1 MRKVIFLLFNIF
13 IWMFNIINAQ
23 TVNGNFQII
32 QNNNSEIVVNVQ
44 LNLNQST
51 AALGNAVIRFNF
63 NDAALAFPKNPIENT
78 DFFIHNLDSS
88 NYYSSVSLSSPGVA
102 SINIAQVGANYLN
115 LSTNYIDFATLY
127 FKLNN
132 PNDSLNIKPELLQF
146 FSPASSDEWS
156 IGTWNVNYTVTG
168 IKENKPNQFE
178 LSQNYPNPFNPSTM
192 INYSIPISSYVII
205 KLYNALGEEI
215 STLVRDFK
223 APGKYQYQLNAGNLS
238 SGIYFYKIQAGPFT
252 ETKKMLLLK

>member
-1 MRKVIFLLFNIF
+1 MKKRIVILFLSLFCYNL
-13 IWMFNIINAQ
+13 INAQ
-23 TVNGNFQII
+23 TIKGNLQII
-32 QNNNSEIVVNVQ
+32 QNNNSEIIINIQ
-44 LNLNQST
+44 LGLEQGA

-63 NDAALAFPKNPIENT
+63 NNTALAYPQNPIKNT
-78 DFFIHNLDSS
+78 DYIIHNLDSS
-88 NYYSSVSLSSPGVA
+88 DYYSSVSLSSPGIA
-102 SINIAQVGANYLN
+102 SINIAQVGSNHLN
-115 LSTNYIDFATLY
+115 LSTSLVDIATIY
-127 FKLNN
+127 FKLDN

-168 IKENKPNQFE
+168 ITENKPNQFE

-192 INYSIPISSYVII
+192 ITDSIPISSYVII
-205 KLYNALGEEI
+205 KLYNALGEEL
-215 STLVRDFK
+215 STLVKDFK